1 MDKLDWQSNDSMPPE
16 FPERIRLNFHR
27 RYYKRKHYH
36 LAIYTIM
43 MVFGLWLV
51 LPVFINLFE
60 RLASPAVGYSLIN
73 NLSSALLDMTNLFSL
88 VWDEAVNF
96 QSILM
101 GTISISVLI
110 GMICLG
116 AGAIG
121 GIVYFI
127 PPNTAQYGDLI
138 GK

>member
-16 FPERIRLNFHR
+16 LPERIRLNFHQ

-36 LAIYTIM
+36 LAIYTMM
-43 MVFGLWLV
+43 MVFGSWLV

-60 RLASPAVGYSLIN
+60 RLALPSVGFLVNDSL
-73 NLSSALLDMTNLFSL
+73 STALLGMTNLLLMLWNGAVDLQNIL
-88 VWDEAVNF
+88 V
-96 QSILM
+96 
-101 GTISISVLI
+101 GTLSISVLI
-110 GMICLG
+110 GMVCLG

-127 PPNTAQYGDLI
+127 PSKTAQYGD
-138 GK
+138 